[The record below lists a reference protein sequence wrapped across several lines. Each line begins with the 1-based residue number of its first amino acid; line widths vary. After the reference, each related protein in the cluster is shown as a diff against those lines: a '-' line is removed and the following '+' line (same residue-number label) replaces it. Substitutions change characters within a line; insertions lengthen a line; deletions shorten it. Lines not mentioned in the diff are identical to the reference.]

1 MLGVGSSDWKLGVSV
16 NNRRVPTST
25 IADTQ
30 TLARRLGPFDGA
42 AIIVSNVIGG
52 GILFLPPQIAGSV
65 PNPLIFLST
74 WLAGGLLAFVGA
86 MAYAELAALRPRAG
100 GEYVYL
106 RDAYGGL
113 AGFLTGWTS
122 FVAGFSGAMAASAI
136 VLTLYLDRFIP
147 GAAASAPLLVIPI
160 PFVPLTFSVQ
170 TLVASAAII
179 VAALVHI
186 RGVGPGRLVSNVLA
200 SLKVAAFVGFIAFGL
215 TLGAG
220 SAANLQQA
228 TAPVSAAGWLFALIP
243 IMFTYSGWNAAAYMA
258 EEIRDPGRNVPLAL
272 AIGTVAVTAIY
283 LLMNVLFLYVMS
295 IGELAAVQGSVLDVV
310 ADRLLGMRAGD
321 IMGVV
326 SIVSLAAGINAYTF
340 AGPRVYFA
348 MARDGAFFRSAARVH
363 PRFKTPAVSIAAQAA
378 FAILLVLTGSL
389 DALANYVGFAITL
402 FLGLAVAAVF
412 VLRSREPN
420 APRPFKTLGYPVT
433 PLIFVLASLAIVINA
448 FYSDLRRTLIGT
460 AIILAGIPL
469 FYFFKRKRA

>member
-1 MLGVGSSDWKLGVSV
+1 MGFGIWDLGFHY
-16 NNRRVPTST
+16 NPRVPTTST
-25 IADTQ
+25 TDTQ
-30 TLARRLGPFDGA
+30 TLDRRLGPFDGA

-52 GILFLPPQIAGSV
+52 GILFLPPQIAASV
-65 PNPLIFLST
+65 PSALMFLST
-74 WLAGGLLAFVGA
+74 WLVGGLLAFAGA

-136 VLTLYLDRFIP
+136 VLALYLDRFIP
-147 GAAASAPLLVIPI
+147 GAANSTPLLVVPI
-160 PFVPLTFSVQ
+160 PYVPLTFSTQ

-186 RGVGPGRLVSNVLA
+186 VGVGPGRTVTNILA

-215 TLGAG
+215 TLGTG
-220 SAANLQQA
+220 AASNLQEVA
-228 TAPVSAAGWLFALIP
+228 APVTTAGWLFALIP

-272 AIGTVAVTAIY
+272 AVGTVAVTAIY

-295 IGELAAVQGSVLDVV
+295 IGGLAAVQGSVLDVV
-310 ADRLLGMRAGD
+310 ADRLLGVRAGD
-321 IMGVV
+321 IMGIV

-348 MARDGAFFRSAARVH
+348 MGRDGVFPRAAARIH
-363 PRFKTPAVSIAAQAA
+363 PKYKTPSVSIIAQAV

-412 VLRSREPN
+412 VLRAREPN
-420 APRPFKTLGYPVT
+420 APRPFKTLGYPIT
-433 PLIFVLASLAIVINA
+433 PAIFTLASAAIVVNA
-448 FYSDLRRTLIGT
+448 FYTDLNRTLVGT

-469 FYFFKRKRA
+469 YFFFTRKR